1 MLISFGIK
9 QVELSKAFVYLTN
22 IPKGVV
28 ESTNLS
34 NIIPAPVLK
43 IVFTSIC
50 SSGLGINPNS
60 PVLVSLLHKIF
71 IGPQFA

>member
-1 MLISFGIK
+1 M
-9 QVELSKAFVYLTN
+9 YLTN

-43 IVFTSIC
+43 IVLTSIS
-50 SSGLGINPNS
+50 SSGLGSNPNS
-60 PVLVSLLHKIF
+60 PVLVPLLHKIF
-71 IGPQFA
+71 IGPQFAW